1 MVSLSSRT
9 RYGIRALIYMA
20 ESPQKLI
27 TLGCISQE
35 LNISFKYL
43 ENIFKLLKRSKI
55 VSGIRGP
62 EGGYRLMCIPSEL
75 TIYEIIDAL
84 DGPLFMIDCGVNTG
98 SCENTIACSAWS
110 FWGELQDHV
119 KSFLQKKT
127 LAHLLDSKSLRGR
140 KNE

>member
-20 ESPQKLI
+20 ESSHDLI
-27 TLGCISQE
+27 TLNSISNE

-43 ENIFKLLKRSKI
+43 ENIFKLLKRSRI
-55 VSGIRGP
+55 VSGTRGP
-62 EGGYRLMCIPSEL
+62 EGGYKLIRAPGEL

-84 DGPLFMIDCGVNTG
+84 DGPLFMIECGVNTG
-98 SCENTIACSAWS
+98 SCENKSICSAWS
-110 FWGELQDHV
+110 FWGELQNHV

-127 LAHLLDSKSLRGR
+127 LAHLLDNNSLKGD
-140 KNE
+140 KK